1 MNALI
6 VKLVSEVSSLS
17 KDLEVDP
24 DSLLGLLKERIDHG
38 RCLESILL
46 GKPVP
51 VREPEDDHRI
61 TKGDIDWCMDRLKFL
76 LQPEN
81 RNEYVRTFNRRD

>member
-1 MNALI
+1 MNTTI
-6 VKLVSEVSSLS
+6 VKLMSQVGELSNSL
-17 KDLEVDP
+17 DTDP
-24 DSLLGLLKERIDHG
+24 DSLISLIKGRIDYG
-38 RCLESILL
+38 RALESVLL

-61 TKGDIDWCMDRLKFL
+61 TKSDIDWCMDRLKFL

>member
-1 MNALI
+1 MNTTI
-6 VKLVSEVSSLS
+6 VKLMSQVSILSEELKTSPDNLISLM
-17 KDLEVDP
+17 KD
-24 DSLLGLLKERIDHG
+24 RIDYG

-51 VREPEDDHRI
+51 VRDPEDDHRI
-61 TKGDIDWCMDRLKFL
+61 TKSDISWCMDRLKFL